1 MKGKILIGFVVVLC
15 AVALFLGNRANAP
28 KETTK
33 EKVEQKHKEPVQ
45 TENDTYHSV
54 NEDDKDIDTT
64 SVPSQTMHFTKE
76 QLNKSKSVAILFVK
90 QYHNF
95 DAYFPAKHIE
105 DSKRYMSDE
114 LYKIEMANVSRGTLD
129 AVKKKWTDITVTEV
143 ANSSTTKIFWN
154 VIAQSE
160 NTDSDGKTVIGE
172 DWYLVQLENMNGE
185 YKVTG
190 VRVNDSE

>member
-1 MKGKILIGFVVVLC
+1 MKGKILIGFVVVLTIL
-15 AVALFLGNRANAP
+15 ALFLGNRANAP

-33 EKVEQKHKEPVQ
+33 AKVEHKQKEPAQ
-45 TENDTYHSV
+45 TENDTFHSV
-54 NEDDKDIDTT
+54 NEEDEDIDTT
-64 SVPSQTMHFTKE
+64 SVPSQTMHFSKE
-76 QLNKSKSVAILFVK
+76 QLNASKSVAILFVK

-95 DAYFPAKHIE
+95 DAYFPTKHIE

-114 LYKIEMANVSRGTLD
+114 LYKNEMKYASRGTLD

-143 ANSSTTKIFWN
+143 SNSSTTKIFWN

-160 NTDSDGKTVIGE
+160 NTDSDGKTSVGE
-172 DWYLVQLENMNGE
+172 DWYLVQLEFMDGE

-190 VRVNDSE
+190 VRMNASE